1 LGFSGAKVIEASAAA
16 IAVSAAVAKI
26 DMRQFVDIVRIPT
39 PGRGLVEITPE
50 VVDWLRPH
58 AVRTGLLTL
67 FCRHASAGLL
77 IQENASREVR
87 VDLEAFFDRLAPE
100 EAGDTATQT
109 KAATTCPPTSA
120 PRLPL
125 EAGQSGQG
133 RPAPFGN
140 LAEAPA
146 DPIRSIA

>member
-58 AVRTGLLTL
+58 DVRTGLLT
-67 FCRHASAGLL
+67 RSTASQPFPA
-77 IQENASREVR
+77 
-87 VDLEAFFDRLAPE
+87 APNM
-100 EAGDTATQT
+100 
-109 KAATTCPPTSA
+109 PYSSA
-120 PRLPL
+120 LSEP
-125 EAGQSGQG
+125 
-133 RPAPFGN
+133 
-140 LAEAPA
+140 
-146 DPIRSIA
+146 